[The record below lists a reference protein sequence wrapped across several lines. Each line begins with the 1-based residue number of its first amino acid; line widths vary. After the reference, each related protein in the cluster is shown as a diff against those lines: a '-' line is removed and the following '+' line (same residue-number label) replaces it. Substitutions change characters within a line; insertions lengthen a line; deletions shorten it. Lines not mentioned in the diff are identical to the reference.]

1 MKKTSL
7 LILALVFAFAA
18 GSAFADSK
26 ANTGDYNGITYFSA
40 ASTQQDTTAAVEPA
54 AKTFNG
60 ITSFET
66 VQPRSEEK
74 SYAAGVSGGKAASE
88 KKPFNGITA
97 L

>member
-1 MKKTSL
+1 MKKISL
-7 LILALVFAFAA
+7 LIPALVFAFAV

-26 ANTGDYNGITYFSA
+26 ANTGDYNGITYFSP
-40 ASTQQDTTAAVEPA
+40 ASTQDTTAAVEPA

-66 VQPRSEEK
+66 VQPRSEER
-74 SYAAGVSGGKAASE
+74 SYAAGGSGGKAASE